1 MSSNRRRAVFL
12 PAAAVVAAV
21 LVWGLTGLPDFGHY
35 RGPYGLV
42 LNGVAVHE
50 RHMTNVVAAV
60 VFDYRGVDTLGEEL
74 ILFAAVMGVALLLRE
89 RREDDAAGIVDAV
102 RSEALR
108 TVGILAVPVVV
119 LLGLYTIAH
128 GYLTPGGGF
137 QGGVVAATGL
147 LLVYLAA
154 EWRAFRHAAP
164 HIVVESVESGGAA
177 GYTVVG
183 LAMLVAGGAFLENL
197 LPLGTFGRLDSTGE
211 IAILNWCAGAEVT
224 AAFVL
229 LYSEFL
235 AEIVIERKRD
245 GVR

>member
-1 MSSNRRRAVFL
+1 MSRRARIAVFAL
-12 PAAAVVAAV
+12 GAAGFAAL
-21 LVWGLTGLPDFGHY
+21 LVWGVAGLEPFGSY
-35 RGPYGLV
+35 PGPYGDV
-42 LNGVAVHE
+42 LNRVEPGQRRAA
-50 RHMTNVVAAV
+50 NVVAAV